1 MKVLHSKLFRKNL
14 KKWLLMYIIVIGFL
28 TTIITYSKYI
38 SSIKS
43 QDSARVA
50 KFNVDIKNLSCSNT
64 DCNTGEK
71 RPTEKIEYDFE
82 VTTDLEVKTN
92 VFLTAYISNKFN
104 YEIYDVTTTKEKVDT
119 TSEKE
124 IEGKLAGEVAKVSTW
139 NITIPAGSKIT
150 KKYKIIVNYKSE
162 SDSYKEI
169 KDTPYN
175 IVRIDY
181 SAIQVQ

>member
-71 RPTEKIEYDFE
+71 RPTEKIE
-82 VTTDLEVKTN
+82 
-92 VFLTAYISNKFN
+92 